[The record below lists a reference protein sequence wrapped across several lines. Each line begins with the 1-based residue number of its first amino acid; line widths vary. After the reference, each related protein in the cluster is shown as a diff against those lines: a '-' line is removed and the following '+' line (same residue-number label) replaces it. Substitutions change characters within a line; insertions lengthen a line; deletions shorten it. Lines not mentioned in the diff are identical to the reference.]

1 MPVGND
7 FTLSRTG
14 RGLAAS
20 RRPFGDARL
29 PVRHSA
35 ARAEVPPRHQAT
47 QPRNEVS
54 TLSGDLTTLGIGNTG
69 NIGTFPAFF
78 EAEKNDGRNDAKGY
92 VP

>member
-1 MPVGND
+1 MTSAGND
-7 FTLSRTG
+7 LTLCRTG

-20 RRPFGDARL
+20 RHPFGDARL

-54 TLSGDLTTLGIGNTG
+54 TLSGDLTGWGG
-69 NIGTFPAFF
+69 SWF
-78 EAEKNDGRNDAKGY
+78 GRINKSSSQGVQHLAN
-92 VP
+92 

>member
-1 MPVGND
+1 MTSAGND
-7 FTLSRTG
+7 LTLCRTG

-20 RRPFGDARL
+20 RHPFGDARL

-54 TLSGDLTTLGIGNTG
+54 TLSGDLTDAVWQERGIFETLGGD
-69 NIGTFPAFF
+69 F
-78 EAEKNDGRNDAKGY
+78 
-92 VP
+92 